1 MNHNGSAA
9 LRYELIR
16 QAKAAGADAVKFQLG
31 WRDGEGELNAFS
43 LSEWRDV
50 KYWTDYYEIEL
61 FFSVLT
67 HKALEMAGRIGVSRY
82 KVASRTVN
90 TDLGLAEE
98 VLKIGKPTLLSQGM
112 QEDGEIPQRLRDY
125 PNASFLWCKSE
136 YPCFPHHLAGMPN
149 DFKAQGFVGY
159 SDHFLGIEACLLAIA
174 RGATVIEKHFTL
186 DKSDSSIRDHVLSA
200 DPREFSSMVS
210 LGTQIFNLSNV
221 EVSSSSG
228 SLAASQT

>member
-1 MNHNGSAA
+1 MFFIAEIGMNHNGSAA

-43 LSEWRDV
+43 LGEWRDV
-50 KYWTDYYEIEL
+50 KYWADYYEIEL

-67 HKALEMAGRIGVSRY
+67 QQALEMAESIGVSRY
-82 KVASRTVN
+82 KIASRTVN
-90 TDLGLAEE
+90 SDLKLAEE
-98 VLKIGKPTLLSQGM
+98 VLKIGKPTFVSQGM
-112 QEDGEIPQRLRDY
+112 QEDGEIPPRLRDY

-136 YPCFPHHLAGMPN
+136 YPCFPNHLGKMPD
-149 DFKAQGFVGY
+149 DFRAHGYVGY

-186 DKSDSSIRDHVLSA
+186 DRSSTVIRDHVLSA
-200 DPREFSSMVS
+200 TPSDFGLIV
-210 LGTQIFNLSNV
+210 QI
-221 EVSSSSG
+221 G
-228 SLAASQT
+228 RRLAKLVNK